1 MNGCCKKE
9 ETGEKGEMMRE
20 LCGKTGTGGEAAGGQ
35 GGLSRRHFLKAVAI
49 GGMSAIG
56 TGFAGCRKDE
66 KNAEPTGS
74 MTMRTNPKSGE
85 KVSLLGFGM
94 MRLPSVGGR
103 SAREGN
109 EPIDQD
115 MVNRM
120 VDYYIVR
127 QIRLALN
134 CLLTL
139 GQEGIFN
146 VLKLPFPTKNDSF
159 TVYLL

>member
-20 LCGKTGTGGEAAGGQ
+20 LCEKTGTGGEAAGGQ

-56 TGFAGCRKDE
+56 AGFAGCRKDE
-66 KNAEPTGS
+66 KNAEPRGS

-103 SAREGN
+103 SAR
-109 EPIDQD
+109 
-115 MVNRM
+115 VT
-120 VDYYIVR
+120 Y
-127 QIRLALN
+127 
-134 CLLTL
+134 
-139 GQEGIFN
+139 
-146 VLKLPFPTKNDSF
+146 KLFG
-159 TVYLL
+159 